1 MFKPVTRRLGL
12 KSSLLALILASAG
25 ALAARPD
32 QSAAAPKV
40 LRYAFPIA
48 ETGFDPAR
56 VVDLYSRIV
65 TSHIFEGLYTFDYL
79 ARPPKIKPLIADG
92 MPVASAD
99 YRTWTVRIKPGIYF
113 ADDPV
118 FKGKPREVVAQ
129 DFVYAFKRVLD
140 PVNLSPTVAG
150 MQDYKLIG
158 LNELRSAAEKSKQPF
173 DYDRQIEGLR
183 ALDRYTIQFKLE
195 QARPRFIELL
205 ADSDLHGAVAREVVE
220 AYGENIAAHPV
231 GSGPFKLAQWR
242 RSSLIVLERNPG
254 YRERFYDAEP
264 AAADAEGQALLARFK
279 GRRLPMIDRVEISII
294 EESQPRW
301 LSFMNG
307 QLDFIAV
314 PLEFINVAVP
324 GGKLAPNL
332 AKRGIQAYRSVNADA
347 AYDYFN
353 MDNPILG
360 GYTPDKVA
368 LRRAIGLAI
377 DIKREIAQV
386 RRGQAIVAQSM
397 VLPNTSG
404 YDPQFRSENSE
415 YSPAK
420 ARALLDMYGYVDKDG
435 DGWRDLPSGEPL
447 LIEIATQPDASSRQ
461 FDELWQKN
469 LNAVGIRVKFFPGKW
484 PEQLKA
490 ARAGKLMIWSL
501 GGSAASLDGQE
512 SLMRL
517 YGPQVG
523 SQNMARFRL
532 PAFDAIYDKMAL
544 LPDGP
549 ERDALFLEAKRLSI
563 AYMPYKMH
571 VHRIS
576 NDLVQPW
583 LIGYRRGVVWYDWWQ
598 YVDIDAS
605 KRKP

>member
-183 ALDRYTIQFKLE
+183 ALDRYTIRFKLE

-231 GSGPFKLAQWR
+231 GSGPFKLTQWR

-254 YRERFYDAEP
+254 YRERLFDAEP
-264 AAADAEGQALLARFK
+264 AADDAEGQALLARFK

-307 QLDFIAV
+307 QFDFIAV
-314 PLEFINVAVP
+314 PIEFINVAVP

-353 MDNPILG
+353 MENPILG

-368 LRRAIGLAI
+368 LRRAIGLSI
-377 DIKREIAQV
+377 DVKREIAQV

-404 YDPQFRSENSE
+404 YDPRFRSENGE

-420 ARALLDMYGYVDKDG
+420 AKALLDMYGYVDKNG
-435 DGWRDLPSGEPL
+435 DGWRDLPSGKPL
-447 LIEIATQPDASSRQ
+447 LIEVATQPDASSRQ

-469 LNAVGIRVKFFPGKW
+469 LNAVGIQVKFFPGKW

-501 GGSAASLDGQE
+501 GGAAASLDGQE

-605 KRKP
+605 KRPH